1 MSITPLLS
9 RRAGSPATNSS
20 IPPSINF
27 YPDAMVRQG
36 NGGRAS
42 PRPFSAAY
50 SETLPGYT
58 GWDRKSIGE
67 KSIGEK
73 SVVSERTDSRVQLS
87 TEDSP
92 DPYMPLQP
100 LRLDSKE

>member
-1 MSITPLLS
+1 MSFTPLLN
-9 RRAGSPATNSS
+9 RRAGSPATGSS
-20 IPPSINF
+20 TPPPITF
-27 YPDAMVRQG
+27 YPDAMVR

-42 PRPFSAAY
+42 PRPYSTAY

-67 KSIGEK
+67 KS
-73 SVVSERTDSRVQLS
+73 VASERTDSRVQLS